1 MAEQHSMI
9 ELQGIIK
16 RFYIGQPNEL
26 EILHG
31 IDLKV
36 NRGEFVSIV
45 GSSGSGKTT
54 MMNIIGILDRPTEGE
69 YMLDGVDVAHA
80 KDRDL
85 SMIRNKKIGF
95 VFQTYNLISRT
106 SALKNVEL
114 PMLYAGIGKKERTE
128 RAKELLNMVGM
139 GERMSHT
146 PDELSGGQ
154 KQRVA
159 IARAMAN
166 EPSIILAD
174 EPTGALDS
182 KTGRMIMD
190 IFHRLNEEQ
199 GKTIVLITH
208 SQELAEETQ
217 RIVTLKDCI
226 IIGENILLALNGL
239 RANKMRSLLTML
251 GIIIG
256 IASVIAIMT
265 LGDSISSSVTDS
277 MASMGANNITVG
289 VSQKSTSQET
299 TSSGMTFSMGPRF
312 TKMTEDDYISDE
324 MLDSLEERYGDSI
337 QGFSLTESVG
347 SGTAQLGSLYAYVN
361 ATGVNEANLENTD
374 LTLLAGRTLTERDQI
389 EAKKVCLVSDYLVN
403 NLFNGNNMAAVGQT
417 VDVLFNSRYYTYTI
431 VGVYKYEESDMG
443 F

>member
-1 MAEQHSMI
+1 
-9 ELQGIIK
+9 
-16 RFYIGQPNEL
+16 
-26 EILHG
+26 
-31 IDLKV
+31 
-36 NRGEFVSIV
+36 
-45 GSSGSGKTT
+45 
-54 MMNIIGILDRPTEGE
+54 
-69 YMLDGVDVAHA
+69 ML
-80 KDRDL
+80 
-85 SMIRNKKIGF
+85 
-95 VFQTYNLISRT
+95 
-106 SALKNVEL
+106 
-114 PMLYAGIGKKERTE
+114 
-128 RAKELLNMVGM
+128 
-139 GERMSHT
+139 
-146 PDELSGGQ
+146 
-154 KQRVA
+154 
-159 IARAMAN
+159 
-166 EPSIILAD
+166 
-174 EPTGALDS
+174 
-182 KTGRMIMD
+182 
-190 IFHRLNEEQ
+190 
-199 GKTIVLITH
+199 
-208 SQELAEETQ
+208 
-217 RIVTLKDCI
+217 
-226 IIGENILLALNGL
+226 IGENILLALNGL

-324 MLDSLEERYGDSI
+324 MLDSLEKRYGDSI

-443 F
+443 FSSSSEEDTETILYLPLQTAKNQTHNTNGYSQFTILTASGVSATSFCDTVENYMNERYYQDNESFEISAMSMESIVESMTSMLSTISLAIAAIGGNFPFGRRYRRYEYYAGIYHGTYQRNRHQKSTGSNQWLHPSSVHHRIYRDLYRGRYAWNYSRNDHSDSGHQYDGLRGQSVHHRYRGVRHLLIADRCVLRILPGQ